1 MDRGPLLLSGCKEE
15 WVLVALSDIRL
26 GLTCQVRVHVNRDLL
41 PQELLLHMK
50 LGVFGFDAASR
61 AVSVLVIILFLN
73 LGVHPVVI
81 SDVVQ
86 LEL

>member
-1 MDRGPLLLSGCKEE
+1 
-15 WVLVALSDIRL
+15 
-26 GLTCQVRVHVNRDLL
+26 
-41 PQELLLHMK
+41 MK